1 MSLFVCFVC
10 CFDKLAPSPLNKR
23 FKIRP
28 KSMFE
33 SILVRKTVS
42 GVLKR
47 GIFVILRF
55 VRQANR
61 RAIAPASLWLRY

>member
-1 MSLFVCFVC
+1 
-10 CFDKLAPSPLNKR
+10 
-23 FKIRP
+23 
-28 KSMFE
+28 MFE
-33 SILVRKTVS
+33 SILVQKTVS

-61 RAIAPASLWLRY
+61 RAIAPAPLWLRYWPQHYTSIEFGLHSSIMW